1 MFQRILCVLRKK
13 NTNRKQTEKMLT
25 VKQFSTEGIL
35 SENST
40 TYLQA
45 GRVQRSLGY

>member
-1 MFQRILCVLRKK
+1 MFQSILCVLREKK
-13 NTNRKQTEKMLT
+13 PQKTEKMLT
-25 VKQFSTEGIL
+25 VKQFSTKGIL

>member
-1 MFQRILCVLRKK
+1 
-13 NTNRKQTEKMLT
+13 MLT
-25 VKQFSTEGIL
+25 VKQFSTDSIL
-35 SENST
+35 LENST